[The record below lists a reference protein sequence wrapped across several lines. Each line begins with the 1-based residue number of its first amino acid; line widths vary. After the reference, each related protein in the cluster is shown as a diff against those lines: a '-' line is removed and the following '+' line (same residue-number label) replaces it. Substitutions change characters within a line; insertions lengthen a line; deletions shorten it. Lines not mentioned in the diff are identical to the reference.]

1 MSNPPTPPP
10 IKISDSEW
18 LVMQV
23 LWAKS
28 PQLAQEI
35 IEQLTPSTGWNHRTV
50 KTLLARLVR
59 KGALRYD
66 KADRSYLYHA
76 AIDQK
81 TCVHAE
87 TRSFLD
93 RFHGGTIK
101 PLLAAFI
108 ENEKLSAED
117 IEELKA
123 ILEKRKEQ

>member
-1 MSNPPTPPP
+1 MTQNQP
-10 IKISDSEW
+10 IPVKISESEW

-28 PQLAQEI
+28 PLLAQEI
-35 IEQLTPSTGWNHRTV
+35 VDQLTPTTGWNHRTV

-59 KGALRYD
+59 KGALRYE
-66 KADRSYLYHA
+66 KTDRSYLYHA
-76 AIDQK
+76 ALDQK

-87 TRSFLD
+87 TKSFLE
-93 RFHGGTIK
+93 RFHGGAVK

-108 ENEKLSAED
+108 ENEKLSAAD

-123 ILEKRKEQ
+123 LLEKRKER